1 MAKKRRTKKQ
11 KIKIKQQIAA
21 IQQKPLIE
29 NTAEKSNNANSLVI
43 KDWLKTTWVSLII
56 LAVLGAAYWWLNH

>member
-11 KIKIKQQIAA
+11 KIKIKKQIAA
-21 IQQKPLIE
+21 SQQEPLTE
-29 NTAEKSNNANSLVI
+29 NTAEKTEANSLVI
-43 KDWLKTTWVSLII
+43 KDWLKTTWVSLLI